1 MAINAA
7 RESIVEEIPSYHE
20 AEEDATRAVS
30 VAVTSV
36 DESIEAE
43 PQRRSQ
49 DSVGEY
55 QHYNRIL
62 QTQLGRLF
70 RQPGISI
77 VTTDRAMRIVMNVCD
92 GS

>member
-7 RESIVEEIPSYHE
+7 HESTVQEIPSYHE

-43 PQRRSQ
+43 PQ
-49 DSVGEY
+49 Y
-55 QHYNRIL
+55 L
-62 QTQLGRLF
+62 Q
-70 RQPGISI
+70 PH
-77 VTTDRAMRIVMNVCD
+77 
-92 GS
+92 